1 MTPSEALRS
10 HGMGAAA
17 TVFDDGR
24 RVLLVHHNYGRHN
37 WELPGGRG
45 EPGES
50 ALETAVR
57 EIREELGL
65 DVDPVR
71 LTGVY
76 FERDWRPR
84 EDAHHFVFE
93 CRLRSGSAPRIAD
106 AKEIAGFG
114 YFELDQLPRPISDFT
129 VQRIRDAAAG
139 GAARLTAI
147 APRVWLE

>member
-1 MTPSEALRS
+1 MTPTETRRS
-10 HGMGAAA
+10 HGTGAAVA
-17 TVFDDGR
+17 IFDHRR
-24 RVLLVHHNYGRHN
+24 RVLLVRHNYGRHN

-76 FERDWRPR
+76 FERDWRPS

-93 CRLRSGSAPRIAD
+93 CRLRSGSTPRIVD
-106 AKEIAGFG
+106 AKEIAEFS
-114 YFELDQLPRPISDFT
+114 YVELDQLPRPISDFT
-129 VQRIRDAAAG
+129 VQRIRDSAAG
-139 GAARLTAI
+139 GAAQLTGI
-147 APRVWLE
+147 GPRVWLE